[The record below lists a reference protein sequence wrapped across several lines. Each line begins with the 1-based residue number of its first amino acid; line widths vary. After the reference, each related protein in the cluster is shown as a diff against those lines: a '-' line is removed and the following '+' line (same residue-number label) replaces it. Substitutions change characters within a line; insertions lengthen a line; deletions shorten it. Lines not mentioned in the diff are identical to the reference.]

1 VSAGSD
7 ATQAVGG
14 RQSGRRDLGS
24 SLIALRGVVATIRQA
39 VANDGIRRLGLYWSL
54 GIAADG
60 ALTVLMLVTAFN
72 RGGVV
77 AAALFGAIRMLPA
90 ILFGM
95 FAGSLLQRFRGD
107 RVLVALGIIRAAAA
121 GLTAY
126 VIAFAGPTMRD
137 HEQTLLQLFVLA
149 SIAAAASA
157 PVRPTQITL
166 MPAIARSTD
175 ELVAANTVWS
185 TGEGLGAFVGPF
197 VAGVL
202 MGIGAHAFVGTLAAL
217 VFLVTAVIA
226 AGLKFEQASDASG
239 GGGSSDTRSRLLE
252 GIRAV
257 RSNPL
262 LSWTMFGTFGQVVTR
277 FLMSAVIVVAAL
289 GTLDM
294 GQGGTGLLAAALGLG
309 GLLGAI
315 FAMVSRRSE
324 RLVRTEIVALVFWGA
339 PLAVI
344 GVLPWSPVA
353 LVAMVVIGVANAT
366 YDVALFTILQ
376 RASANELRAPVLS
389 LLEAV
394 IGVGAV
400 VGSLLAPVVVALFL
414 QRGGLITTGLIL
426 PVMAVLMW
434 LRIGRIRHVSVVDED
449 KVGLLRQ
456 VPAFAEL
463 PLTGIER
470 LSDGL
475 VPFKA
480 EAGIA
485 LMTQGEPGDRF
496 LVIED
501 GEIEVSVDGKPVSR
515 MGRGAGVGEIAL
527 LKRRPRTATVTAVT
541 DVSGYGIDAPTFLAA
556 VAGPAAAAV
565 TERMVTG
572 YLARS
577 AATS

>member
-1 VSAGSD
+1 
-7 ATQAVGG
+7 
-14 RQSGRRDLGS
+14 
-24 SLIALRGVVATIRQA
+24 
-39 VANDGIRRLGLYWSL
+39 
-54 GIAADG
+54 
-60 ALTVLMLVTAFN
+60 
-72 RGGVV
+72 
-77 AAALFGAIRMLPA
+77 
-90 ILFGM
+90 
-95 FAGSLLQRFRGD
+95 
-107 RVLVALGIIRAAAA
+107 
-121 GLTAY
+121 
-126 VIAFAGPTMRD
+126 
-137 HEQTLLQLFVLA
+137 
-149 SIAAAASA
+149 
-157 PVRPTQITL
+157 
-166 MPAIARSTD
+166 
-175 ELVAANTVWS
+175 
-185 TGEGLGAFVGPF
+185 
-197 VAGVL
+197 
-202 MGIGAHAFVGTLAAL
+202 MGIGAHAFVGTVAAF
-217 VFLVTAVIA
+217 VFLVTAAIA
-226 AGLKFEQASDASG
+226 AGLRFEQASDASG
-239 GGGSSDTRSRLLE
+239 GGGSSSGTRSRLLE
-252 GIRAV
+252 GLRAV

-277 FLMSAVIVVAAL
+277 FLMNAVIVVAAL

-470 LSDGL
+470 LSEGL

-541 DVSGYGIDAPTFLAA
+541 DVSGYGIDASTFLAA

-577 AATS
+577 AAAS